1 MNKSKI
7 TFLAALLV
15 LFTAPKAWEE
25 CAMDGV
31 PLFCEWPYSNGCYP
45 ISTDPVYEP
54 RDCHQLIE
62 ECSNGGGALYSGATG
77 IGPENKFGEDLT
89 CYGQGGTFIAGTKA
103 EAPVIIDASLHSSIA
118 GEHYYGWIYATEL
131 AVWSVE
137 GNLPLGLKV
146 ENTWGYKSEAYI
158 SGYPTTPGIYNFT
171 VKAINSGGS
180 DTREFSITINPE
192 RQKPIIYDNLRKDGV
207 VDDSYYGS
215 INSNRAAYWSIV
227 NGSLPPGLDV
237 DVSEYKSQISIYG
250 TPIEIGNFTFTVRA
264 ENTVGFSEQA
274 FTMSIAGPG
283 VPKITTIE
291 LPNGKVDR
299 SYETK
304 YFVSD
309 RTATWSVVGTLPPG
323 LHMQDGNYAYI
334 YGTPTVPGT
343 YDVTIKAEN
352 SYGSTTKN
360 FTIKIVMANMPIID
374 AYMPDGKLG
383 QWYSASVYSDIPVKW
398 SIIGTLPDGLELQDY
413 CKNYGNYICIEGD
426 LTKLGEFT
434 FTVRATNNNY
444 FAEET
449 FTVKVV
455 MPDAPEITTIS
466 LPSGSEGE
474 HYRGELEATDYA
486 EWSIVGGNLPPGL
499 NLYDGYISGYPTTA
513 GEYKFT
519 VKATNVT
526 SYDTKEFTIAIGEA
540 LYAPRFEC
548 VNSPSGVINR
558 YYLTRICSDRAAYW
572 SIVNG
577 SLPPGLDVNMSEY
590 ESGIFIYGKPTAI
603 GDFTFTIMVSNS
615 AGSNTETI
623 TISIIA
629 PPPPE
634 IVFAN
639 IPDGV
644 VGKSYS
650 GHFEATDYVSWSVI
664 EGNLPPGL
672 VLLSHSK
679 IEGKPTTAG
688 EYTFKVKAENTEGHD
703 EQFFTI
709 KIVMPSIP
717 VITTVDL
724 PNGIVGKYYGE
735 LLEAITDYA
744 EWSRVSGTLPPGF
757 SLSYSLESGREPSS
771 SSEAWVSS
779 SGAWVSSSGGSPS
792 SSSSAV
798 STNKMYIEG
807 TPRTAGTYNFTIK
820 ATNAA
825 GSDIKDFSITIDA
838 EQQKPE
844 ITYNNLHDGIAGISY
859 WGYIYSDRAA
869 NWSIEGNLPPGL
881 ILENANF
888 SSEARISGTP
898 TTSGEYT
905 FSIKAINSKGSDS
918 KTFIINIAIPPVP
931 IIENYLQDGIV
942 GAEYYGYIYSY
953 YCSYYY
959 HQYYDYC
966 QDLPANWS
974 ITEGSLPPGIKLNST
989 SFSSHLE
996 FYGTP
1001 TTAGEY
1007 TFTIKAENAGGG
1019 EEEKTFTITIVMPRA
1034 PEILTSV
1041 LPDEMAGEYY
1051 SERLEAT
1058 DYAQWSVISGSLP
1071 PGLELNYGYIG
1082 GYPKSAGTYNFTV
1095 RATNASGS
1103 DTKALSITIV
1113 AEQYIPVIVYE
1124 NIYNSSTVGADYEAW
1139 IYSDRAAYW
1148 SIEGSLPPGLELES
1162 DFERHNY
1169 IYGIPTTPGTYTF
1182 TVKVTN
1188 SVGFDS
1194 KEFTITIADEY
1205 LPPEISE
1212 YEIYEGETGDK
1223 YEGYIY
1229 SDRAASW
1236 SVVAGS
1242 LPPGLEFE
1250 SVFSRV
1256 LHISGVPTTPGEYT
1270 FTVRATNSV
1279 GFDEK
1284 SFTIKITGEALPPDL
1299 AAECLAAGKVWEN
1312 DQCTIPTVTILPQ
1325 FAASKIRAYAAGKTI
1340 VLENVPAGAKA
1351 EVYNIQGKRIYSANP
1366 DNPLILKIGVQTGV
1380 YIVRVSFGSEKQIL
1394 RVPVR

>member
-31 PLFCEWPYSNGCYP
+31 PLFCEWKGSGCYALG
-45 ISTDPVYEP
+45 TDPMFET

-62 ECSNGGGALYSGATG
+62 ECSKEGGALYSGVKG
-77 IGPENKFGEDLT
+77 LGPENDYGRGLT
-89 CYGQGGTFIAGTKA
+89 CFGQGGTLLVGVKA
-103 EAPVIIDASLHSSIA
+103 EAPVIIEASLHSTSTA
-118 GEHYYGWIYATEL
+118 GEDYYIWVQATEP
-131 AVWSVE
+131 AFWSVE
-137 GNLPLGLKV
+137 GDLPPGIRRNN
-146 ENTWGYKSEAYI
+146 ENYSNEFRI
-158 SGYPTTPGIYNFT
+158 SGYPTTPGTYNFT
-171 VKAINSGGS
+171 VRAANSGGS
-180 DTREFSITINPE
+180 DTRNFSVTINPE
-192 RQKPIIYDNLRKDGV
+192 NQKPVITTNANDVYNGV
-207 VDDSYYGS
+207 VGDHYYYVLYS
-215 INSNRAAYWSIV
+215 DRAGYWRFV
-227 NGSLPPGLDV
+227 EGDWPPGLNNMH
-237 DVSEYKSQISIYG
+237 VSYDYGNAASISGYPTESG
-250 TPIEIGNFTFTVRA
+250 KFTFTVMV
-264 ENTVGFSEQA
+264 ENSVGFDKKT
-274 FTMSIAGPG
+274 FTINIAAVGKP
-283 VPKITTIE
+283 VITTTE
-291 LPNGKVDR
+291 LQNGKVDKQ
-299 SYETK
+299 YWVNIE
-304 YFVSD
+304 SD
-309 RTATWSVVGTLPPG
+309 RTATWEVAGALPPG
-323 LHMQDGNYAYI
+323 LHLENSNGTKWAYI
-334 YGTPTVPGT
+334 SGYPTMPGI
-343 YDVTIKAEN
+343 YNFTIKAEN
-352 SYGSTTKN
+352 DHGIATKN
-360 FTIKIVMANMPIID
+360 FTIEIIDSEQPIIS
-374 AYMPDGKLG
+374 AYVPDGKLG
-383 QWYSASVYSDIPVKW
+383 LQYLAHIISDIQVEW
-398 SIIGTLPDGLELQDY
+398 SITGDLPDGLVLQNY
-413 CKNYGNYICIEGD
+413 CYWNYSACIVGE

-449 FTVKVV
+449 FTIKVV
-455 MPDAPEITTIS
+455 IPDAPAITTTS

-474 HYRGELEATDYA
+474 YYHGELEVTDYA
-486 EWSIVGGNLPPGL
+486 EWRLAGGNLPPGL
-499 NLYDGYISGYPTTA
+499 EVHYGGTISGTPTSA
-513 GEYKFT
+513 GTYTFIVEAINIT
-519 VKATNVT
+519 GSDA
-526 SYDTKEFTIAIGEA
+526 KEFTITIGEA
-540 LYAPRFEC
+540 LYAPRIQYAYL
-548 VNSPSGVINR
+548 SDGVINEH
-558 YYLTRICSDRAAYW
+558 YWGYIYSDRVASW
-572 SIVNG
+572 SVVD
-577 SLPPGLDVNMSEY
+577 LPPGLYLDADGYRNNAY
-590 ESGIFIYGKPTAI
+590 ISGYPTAI
-603 GDFTFTIMVSNS
+603 GDFTFTVMVSNS
-615 AGSNTETI
+615 AGSNTSTF
-623 TISIIA
+623 TISITA

-639 IPDGV
+639 IPDGI
-644 VGKSYS
+644 VGQYYPGK
-650 GHFEATDYVSWSVI
+650 FEATGYNISWSII

-672 VLLSHSK
+672 VLSHSK

-688 EYTFKVKAENTEGHD
+688 EYTFKVKAENAGGHD
-703 EQFFTI
+703 EQIFTI

-724 PNGIVGKYYGE
+724 PNGTVGEYYGE

-771 SSEAWVSS
+771 SSEA
-779 SGAWVSSSGGSPS
+779 VSSSGGSPS
-792 SSSSAV
+792 SSSSGP
-798 STNKMYIEG
+798 STSIMYIEG

-844 ITYNNLHDGIAGISY
+844 ITYANVYGGIAGISY
-859 WGYIYSDRAA
+859 WGYIYSDRSAI
-869 NWSIEGNLPPGL
+869 WSIEGYLPPGL
-881 ILENANF
+881 RLENVNF

-898 TTSGEYT
+898 TTPGEYT
-905 FSIKAINSKGSDS
+905 FSIKATNSKGSDS

-931 IIENYLQDGIV
+931 IIENYLPDGIV
-942 GAEYYGYIYSY
+942 GAEYDGNIYSY
-953 YCSYYY
+953 YCSYY
-959 HQYYDYC
+959 HPYYGC
-966 QDLPANWS
+966 QGSLLAANWS
-974 ITEGSLPPGIKLNST
+974 ITEGYLPPGIKLKNT
-989 SFSSHLE
+989 SFSGNLE

-1001 TTAGEY
+1001 TTVGEY
-1007 TFTIKAENAGGG
+1007 TFTVKAENAGGD
-1019 EEEKTFTITIVMPRA
+1019 EEKTFTITIVMPRA
-1034 PEILTSV
+1034 PEIITLD

-1071 PGLELNYGYIG
+1071 PGLELNYGYIE

-1113 AEQYIPVIVYE
+1113 AEQYVPVIVYE
-1124 NIYNSSTVGADYEAW
+1124 NVYNSSTVGADYEAW
-1139 IYSDRAAYW
+1139 IQLDRAAYW

-1169 IYGIPTTPGTYTF
+1169 IYGTPTTPGTYTF

-1229 SDRAASW
+1229 SDRAANW

-1242 LPPGLEFE
+1242 LPPGLGFE
-1250 SVFSRV
+1250 RVFSRAF
-1256 LHISGVPTTPGEYT
+1256 HISGVPTTPGEYT

-1284 SFTIKITGEALPPDL
+1284 VFTINITGEVLQPDL
-1299 AAECLAAGKVWEN
+1299 VAECLAAGKVWEN
-1312 DQCTIPTVTILPQ
+1312 NQCIVPTPTILPQ
-1325 FAASKIRAYAAGKTI
+1325 LAAGTIRAYAAGKTI

-1366 DNPLILKIGVQTGV
+1366 DNLLILKIGVQTGM
-1380 YIVRVSFGSEKQIL
+1380 YIVRVSSGSEKQIL